1 VDTMDR
7 ASSRRSFKS
16 LTNQGVRVRVVD
28 VGANPIDGT
37 PPYRDLLQAGDADVV
52 GFEPNREALAKLNA
66 AKGPHETYLPYA
78 VGDGGRHTLHYCAA
92 PGMTSLF
99 KPNLSVL
106 GLFHGFADWARVVA
120 TEEIDTVRLDDI
132 AETEDVDLLKLDIQ
146 GAELMVLR
154 HAQARLEHALV
165 VQTEVEFL
173 AMYEGQPLFA
183 ELDLFLRARGF
194 SFHRFFPVVSRVIQ
208 PLIVDNNIYA
218 GLSQAVWADAI
229 FVRDFTR
236 LDVLSGGQLLR
247 MAAIMQDCYSSY
259 DLVNHL
265 LLEHDRRTGGSLAAC
280 YLGELTRSVAA
291 AA

>member
-1 VDTMDR
+1 MDR
-7 ASSRRSFKS
+7 ASSSCSFKS
-16 LTNQGVRVRVVD
+16 LINQAVRIKGVV

-37 PPYRDLLQAGDADVV
+37 PPYRDLLLAGDADVV

-66 AKGPHETYLPYA
+66 AKGPNETYLRYA

-92 PGMTSLF
+92 PGMTSLY

-106 GLFHGFADWARVVA
+106 GLFHGFANWARVVA

-132 AETEDVDLLKLDIQ
+132 AETENVDLLKLDIQ

-154 HAQARLEHALV
+154 NAQARLEHALV
-165 VQTEVEFL
+165 IQTEVEFI

-194 SFHRFFPVVSRVIQ
+194 MFHRFFPVVSRVIQ
-208 PLIVDNNIYA
+208 PLIVDNDIYA
-218 GLSQAVWADAI
+218 GLSQSVWADAI
-229 FVRDFTR
+229 FIRDFTR
-236 LDVLSGGQLLR
+236 LDVLSDDQLLR
-247 MAAIMQDCYSSY
+247 MAAIMQDCYRSY

-265 LLEHDRRTGGSLAAC
+265 LLEHDRRTGGSLAHS
-280 YLGELTRSVAA
+280 YLAGLTGGVAA

>member
-1 VDTMDR
+1 MDR
-7 ASSRRSFKS
+7 ASSHRSFKS
-16 LTNQGVRVRVVD
+16 LIN
-28 VGANPIDGT
+28 GT

-66 AKGPHETYLPYA
+66 AKGPNETYLRYA

-92 PGMTSLF
+92 PGMTSLY

-106 GLFHGFADWARVVA
+106 GLFHGFANWARVVA

-132 AETEDVDLLKLDIQ
+132 AETENVDLLKLDIQ

-154 HAQARLEHALV
+154 NAQARLEHALV
-165 VQTEVEFL
+165 IQTEVEFI

-194 SFHRFFPVVSRVIQ
+194 MFHRFFPVVSRVIQ

-218 GLSQAVWADAI
+218 GLSQSVWADAI
-229 FVRDFTR
+229 FIRDFTR
-236 LDVLSGGQLLR
+236 LDVLSDEQLLR
-247 MAAIMQDCYSSY
+247 MAAIVQDCYRSY

-265 LLEHDRRTGGSLAAC
+265 LLEHDRRTGGSLAHS
-280 YLGELTRSVAA
+280 YLAGLTGVAA
-291 AA
+291 AAA